1 MSVRVND
8 ARLNAGA
15 ARGAAL
21 RVLGC
26 MSGTSLDG
34 IDIACADLQL
44 RGDEL
49 LVGYRGLISVP
60 FGEET
65 HQRILAV
72 LPPASPGAQGICALH
87 ADLGHAYGVAF
98 ARARDE
104 LAEIG
109 RASCRERV

>member
-44 RGDEL
+44 HGDEL
-49 LVGYRGLISVP
+49 FVGYRGLISVP

-65 HQRILAV
+65 HQRLLAV
-72 LPPASPGAQGICALH
+72 LPPASSGAQGICALH
-87 ADLGHAYGVAF
+87 ADLDDLFQGVSD
-98 ARARDE
+98 RR
-104 LAEIG
+104 
-109 RASCRERV
+109 RRVSA